1 MFAFVR
7 VGAHAC
13 FTSRRLHVCR
23 NVCWRMIEVDQVV
36 SEAPVRERAAFLLEF
51 STHASCLNHPFQCP
65 LPGSDGGGNT
75 DQLPF
80 ETCYYYHQRGGSPP
94 APAPILL
101 SSETEGESVPLVSE
115 MFIYATVVPKDME
128 KPLLQVMTVKPQHI
142 IHFPSL
148 NLVFSMGKFFWSPHP
163 VVKHGRYSVMWEL
176 HL

>member
-7 VGAHAC
+7 AGAHAC

-23 NVCWRMIEVDQVV
+23 NVCWRMTEVDQVV

-80 ETCYYYHQRGGSPP
+80 ETCYYYHQRRQPSCPCAYSPLERDRRRISP
-94 APAPILL
+94 FSLGNVYLCHSCAKGHGKALITGHDSKATTHYSL
-101 SSETEGESVPLVSE
+101 SVP
-115 MFIYATVVPKDME
+115 
-128 KPLLQVMTVKPQHI
+128 
-142 IHFPSL
+142 
-148 NLVFSMGKFFWSPHP
+148 
-163 VVKHGRYSVMWEL
+163 
-176 HL
+176 